1 MEREFSEIIIT
12 SIRLNSSIAKKYL
25 VESQKKSGY
34 DFEVFFELL
43 KLEIQGLKKR
53 YNPLNPISERMKSS
67 DYLEPE
73 WNGKTL
79 TAISSEYDLIFN
91 DLCSLER
98 TIEGLLSQEF
108 EQPAPQPLVNKFNE
122 LPIKI
127 VQSYFSKLVDQKNK
141 NGENW
146 MTSEDFDIFLRRSFG
161 NELDLKKPEINM
173 GKGSKGIIIQLFYEF
188 YEYNLKHNSYA
199 TRDKSPFVTL
209 LEEAFNTKIFYGLD
223 SDNFNDKADWN
234 WS

>member
-53 YNPLNPISERMKSS
+53 YSPFNPISERMKSS

-79 TAISSEYDLIFN
+79 ATISSEYDLIFI
-91 DLCSLER
+91 DLCSLES
-98 TIEGLLSQEF
+98 TIEGLISQEF
-108 EQPAPQPLVNKFNE
+108 KQKDPPLLENKFNE
-122 LPIKI
+122 LAIEK
-127 VQSYFSKLVDQKNK
+127 VRSFFNKLVIKKNK
-141 NGENW
+141 KGENW
-146 MTSEDFDIFLRRSFG
+146 MTPEEFELFMRRSFG
-161 NELDLKKPEINM
+161 EELDLEKPEINM
-173 GKGSKGIIIQLFYEF
+173 GKGTKGIIIQLFYEF
-188 YEYNLKHNSYA
+188 YEYNLQHNSFA
-199 TRDKSPFVTL
+199 TRDKSPFVKL

-223 SDNFNDKADWN
+223 NDNFNDKADWN